1 MGDIREEMTN
11 KSPPETPIKRTPPY
25 TFLCDCCGM
34 QQIALSFSEGDI
46 YYISF
51 LLTKEK
57 DMLESF
63 ISDPQE
69 SDEDDKKEYERD
81 LRIVK
86 TLIKKIEDIHL
97 EK

>member
-1 MGDIREEMTN
+1 MTRQP
-11 KSPPETPIKRTPPY
+11 SETPIKRTPPY
-25 TFLCDCCGM
+25 TFVCDCCGM

-51 LLTKEK
+51 LLDKEK
-57 DMLESF
+57 DILESL
-63 ISDPQE
+63 ISDPPQE
-69 SDEDDKKEYERD
+69 SDDDDEHDKKEYERD

-86 TLIKKIEDIHL
+86 ALIKKIEDVHL